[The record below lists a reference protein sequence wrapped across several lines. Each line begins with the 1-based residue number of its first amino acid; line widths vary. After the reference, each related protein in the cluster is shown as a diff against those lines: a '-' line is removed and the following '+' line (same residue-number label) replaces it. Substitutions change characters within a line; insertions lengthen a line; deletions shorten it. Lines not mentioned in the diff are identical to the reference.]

1 MAEQNFQNH
10 TKWVPAFHF
19 FVLPVLFINV
29 GFSLY
34 ACGKAGFSVT
44 GVLTVLVDVALLLGF
59 MLVRLMATKVQDRVI
74 RLEER
79 VRFERL
85 LPPDLRAR
93 IGEFTMEQI
102 LALRFASDAE
112 LAEIARKVLDEQLN
126 NRKIIKQMI
135 KTWRPDLARA

>member
-1 MAEQNFQNH
+1 MAEQNFKNH
-10 TKWVPAFHF
+10 TKWVPTFHF
-19 FVLPVLFINV
+19 FVLPILFINV

-44 GVLTVLVDVALLLGF
+44 GVLNVLVDVALLLGF
-59 MLVRLMATKVQDRVI
+59 MLVRMMATKVQDRVI

-79 VRFERL
+79 VRFEKL

-126 NRKIIKQMI
+126 NRKMIKQMI